1 MVWIQDCLYLLLLE
15 KTQFAEVFFV
25 VADELSDELSDE
37 LVDELVEGL
46 EVSQKFVDLLVMM
59 AEWPGVALMGLGLV
73 VVLAER

>member
-25 VADELSDELSDE
+25 VADELSDE